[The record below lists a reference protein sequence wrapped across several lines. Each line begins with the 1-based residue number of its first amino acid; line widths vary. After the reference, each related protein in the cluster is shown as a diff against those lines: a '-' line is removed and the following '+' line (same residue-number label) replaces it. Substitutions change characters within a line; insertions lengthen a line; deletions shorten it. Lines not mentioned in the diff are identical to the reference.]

1 MADTITALQGYM
13 AGIFRSPGVVVGA
26 ATVHNMAVNGTFAD
40 GATTSWTET
49 LGLGGSLTVA
59 DGYGR
64 NGYGYGLRIVDGGA
78 SAKTG
83 IDQTITLASAITA
96 TEALS
101 YHICLSGWVKFAATG
116 KTATMKV
123 SALSV
128 ADAVLGTDTVAIKS
142 NNIYY
147 GDINWGYF
155 SVWTDAIVATK
166 KVKIEIYS
174 DTAGATQT
182 LYVDDIQCVIV
193 DQCAGAYGDMT
204 LNDNVEIID
213 ATTFATST
221 NAFRTTLPAMHNLAT
236 VALTSYFTTSEIMAA
251 KMYAD
256 TKFFCT
262 IFSQRGTKTSDR
274 FEFWGR
280 ISGAN
285 FATPLAG
292 IQQENV
298 TITVDGVIG
307 QADI

>member
-26 ATVHNMAVNGTFAD
+26 ATVHNMAVNGTFATGD
-40 GATTSWTET
+40 TTSWTET
-49 LGLGGSLTVA
+49 LGAGGSLTVA

-64 NGYGYGLRIVDGGA
+64 NGYGYGLRIVDGGGA
-78 SAKTG
+78 AKTG
-83 IDQTITLASAITA
+83 IDQTITLASAVTA
-96 TEALS
+96 TTYWAV
-101 YHICLSGWVKFAATG
+101 LSGWVKFAVTG
-116 KTATMKV
+116 KTATMKITTNT
-123 SALSV
+123 V
-128 ADAVLGTDTVAIKS
+128 APAVLDTATVAIKS

-147 GDINWGYF
+147 GDTNWGYF
-155 SVWTDAIVATK
+155 SVWVACDATTK
-166 KVKIEIYS
+166 SIKIEIYS
-174 DTAGATQT
+174 DTAGAAQT
-182 LYVDDIQCVIV
+182 FYVDDIQCVIV

-204 LNDNVEIID
+204 LNDNVDIID

-236 VALTSYFTTSEIMAA
+236 VALTSYFTTSEIMAS

-285 FATPLAG
+285 FSTPLAG